1 MTEEKL
7 GIDGM
12 HCTNCS
18 KSVERAFGKLDGIDV
33 RVLLAENAGVFTY
46 DENKWN
52 KAKIAK
58 ELKKLGFGLH
68 KESKENGELVRLLVG
83 AALTLP
89 LLVCMVLMMAKVDYP
104 HWVNYVQ
111 FGLCTVVMGLL
122 GWRYYLGA
130 LRDIR
135 QGILGM
141 DVLVALGTTTAYVYS
156 TVLLYAYHEHML
168 YFDTAAMLLTI
179 ISVGKYI
186 EGRSK
191 VKSAA
196 ALRELMALKAE
207 TAMVLANGQT
217 EEVAVEEVMQG
228 ELVVVPQGAK
238 VPLDGVVTQGVADLD
253 EALLTGESMPVTKR
267 EGDAVYAGT
276 VVTHGSVTI
285 QVTATDKETYLAGI
299 IAKVDQIQ
307 SEKPHIQHI
316 ADRVATVFVPAVLVI
331 SLVCFAVS
339 FWALSL
345 ELTKA
350 INRAIA
356 VLVISCPC
364 SLGLAAPLS
373 IVVGTTRAGKM
384 GILYQN
390 SEIFEKFHHVDC
402 VCFDKTGTISL
413 GQFEVV
419 EAWSTPE
426 WDDVAY
432 TLEHV
437 SQHPIAKAICGYLRE
452 KGANVLG
459 EMTPQEVAG
468 KGVFC
473 GEWLIDKTGDTVQL
487 HKGNDVV
494 ARYRVADA
502 IKEDAKETI
511 EKIKAAGVDVYM
523 LTGDSREVAD
533 KVAEAVGLE
542 ADKVYS
548 EIRPEDKCRVI
559 EELQSQGKK
568 VAFAGDGINDSPA
581 LSQADFAIAMGEG
594 ADVAKTLSD
603 ITVVGSSLMQ
613 VYLGLRLSQKVYR
626 NIIENFIWAFSYN
639 LVAIPL
645 AFAGVLP
652 PLVAGICMAFSNV
665 TVVGNALRLRRTKLN

>member
-1 MTEEKL
+1 MIEEKL

-18 KSVERAFGKLDGIDV
+18 KSVERAFGKMDGIEV

-46 DENKWN
+46 DETKWN
-52 KAKIAK
+52 RGKIAK

-68 KESKENGELVRLLVG
+68 KDSRVNGELVRVAIG

-89 LLVCMVLMMAKVDYP
+89 LLICMVLMMAKVAYP

-111 FGLCTVVMGLL
+111 FALCTVVMGLL

-130 LRDIR
+130 VRDVR

-168 YFDTAAMLLTI
+168 YFDTAAMLLSI
-179 ISVGKYI
+179 ISIGKYI

-191 VKSAA
+191 VKSAE

-207 TAMVLANGQT
+207 IATVLTNGQT
-217 EEVAVEEVMQG
+217 EEVPVEEVMAG

-238 VPLDGVVTQGVADLD
+238 VPLDGVVVSGVADLD

-276 VVTHGSVTI
+276 VATHGSVTI
-285 QVTATDKETYLAGI
+285 RVTATDKETYLAGI

-331 SLVCFAVS
+331 CAVCFAVS
-339 FWALSL
+339 YWALG
-345 ELTKA
+345 LTLTQA
-350 INRAIA
+350 INRAVA

-390 SEIFEKFHHVDC
+390 SEIFEKLHKVDC
-402 VCFDKTGTISL
+402 VCLDKTGTISL
-413 GQFEVV
+413 GRIEVV
-419 EAWSTPE
+419 DARSTPE

-437 SQHPIAKAICGYLRE
+437 SQHPIAKAICAYLGE

-468 KGVFC
+468 KGVVC
-473 GEWLIDKTGDTVQL
+473 GEWLIDKAGDTVQL
-487 HKGNDVV
+487 HKGDEVV
-494 ARYRVADA
+494 ARYKVADA

-511 EKIKAAGVDVYM
+511 EKIKAADVDVYM
-523 LTGDSREVAD
+523 LTGDSREVAEE
-533 KVAEAVGLE
+533 VAKAVGLE
-542 ADKVYS
+542 PDKVYS

-559 EELQSQGKK
+559 EDLQRQGKK

-594 ADVAKTLSD
+594 ADVAKSLAD
-603 ITVVGSSLMQ
+603 ITVVGGSLMQ